1 LKKIDLKIDKIKIK
15 NIKMAKSKVRGGA
28 KAHRKKVANRNQKID
43 GQRNAMQKLFE
54 ESMKMQIEEMKKKDA
69 EAKSGET
76 ENIL

>member
-1 LKKIDLKIDKIKIK
+1 
-15 NIKMAKSKVRGGA
+15 MAKSKVRGGA
-28 KAHRKKVANRNQKID
+28 AAHRKKVVNRNQKID

-54 ESMKMQIEEMKKKDA
+54 ESMRKQIEELKKKDA

>member
-1 LKKIDLKIDKIKIK
+1 LKKTDQIKTK
-15 NIKMAKSKVRGGA
+15 KMAKSKVRGGA
-28 KAHRKKVANRNQKID
+28 AAHRKKVVARNQKID

-54 ESMKMQIEEMKKKDA
+54 ESMKKQIEELKKKDA

>member
-1 LKKIDLKIDKIKIK
+1 LKKTDQIKIK
-15 NIKMAKSKVRGGA
+15 KMAKSKVRGGA
-28 KAHRKKVANRNQKID
+28 KAHRKKVVARNQSID

-54 ESMKMQIEEMKKKDA
+54 ESMKKQIEEMKKKDA

>member
-1 LKKIDLKIDKIKIK
+1 
-15 NIKMAKSKVRGGA
+15 MAKSKVRGGA
-28 KAHRKKVANRNQKID
+28 KAHRKKVVSRNQSID

-54 ESMKMQIEEMKKKDA
+54 ESMKKQIEEMKKKDA

>member
-1 LKKIDLKIDKIKIK
+1 
-15 NIKMAKSKVRGGA
+15 MAKSKVRGGA
-28 KAHRKKVANRNQKID
+28 KAHRKKVVARNQKID

-54 ESMKMQIEEMKKKDA
+54 ESMKKQIEELKKKDA

>member
-1 LKKIDLKIDKIKIK
+1 LKKTDQIKIK
-15 NIKMAKSKVRGGA
+15 KMAKSKVRGGA
-28 KAHRKKVANRNQKID
+28 KAHRKKVEARNQKID

-54 ESMKMQIEEMKKKDA
+54 ESMRKQIEEMKKKDA